1 MPKLGN
7 LAMRFIT
14 VVPLIPLIVLAIE
27 WRLPYGVWGIVFAAT
42 VIGIHEYFS
51 MALPAAEDRN
61 DRWFGVGVGVA
72 LALLLYWGG
81 ALRVAALP
89 AVVIIPALY
98 YLFRFRDLTSVM
110 PRFGLT
116 VLGLI
121 YSAAL
126 LTFLALQK
134 SDLPHGGD
142 WVFITLMTAWFG
154 DTGAYFAGRFL
165 GKTKLYPAISP
176 GKTRAGAVGG
186 LAGSFGAA
194 VLANLWFFPEL
205 GWVHGAIVTVVGSA
219 LGQCGDLVE
228 SMMKRAFGVK
238 DSGKIL
244 PGHGGILDRVDAVV
258 FIAPFV
264 YVYALLAWSPVG

>member
-1 MPKLGN
+1 MKVGN

-14 VVPLIPLIVLAIE
+14 VAPLIPLIILAIE
-27 WRLPYGVWGIVFAAT
+27 WRRPEAVWAIVFAAT
-42 VIGIHEYFS
+42 VIALLEYFG
-51 MALPAAEDRN
+51 MALPSEADRR
-61 DRWFGVGVGVA
+61 DRGFGVGLGVVV
-72 LALLLYWGG
+72 ALLLYWGG
-81 ALRVAALP
+81 ALRVAILP
-89 AVVIIPALY
+89 AVVIVPALY
-98 YLFRFRDLTSVM
+98 YLFRFRDLATVM
-110 PRFGLT
+110 QRFGLT

-121 YSAAL
+121 YAAVL

-134 SDLPHGGD
+134 SELPHGGD

-205 GWVHGAIVTVVGSA
+205 GWVHGAIVTVCGSA

-228 SMMKRAFGVK
+228 SMLKRAFGVK

-244 PGHGGILDRVDAVV
+244 PGHGGILDRVDAVL

-264 YVYALLAWSPVG
+264 YAYAMLVWSPA